1 MMHVLI
7 APVFEKALISIHAHN
22 IVPLVFEIPK
32 TIEHGHLS
40 TNIAMT
46 LARHLKRKPADI
58 AQDIINAL
66 VFEDD
71 IVESVQIAGAGFIN
85 IYAKPALFHHVIE
98 SIRLKGND
106 YGKTEYGKGKSANV
120 EYVSANPTGKLHLG
134 HGRNAAIGDTIANLL
149 EWAGYKVTREYYFN
163 NAGNQMN
170 MLAKSIFAR
179 YRQLCG
185 TPEYPFPEDGYHGDY
200 IKDIAQ
206 KAIDLY
212 GSEYTDPSD
221 EILSSFRKI
230 GEEWCFSSI
239 LNTLKNMKIHQDTYF
254 NEDSLYHDGTIDNLL
269 NELKTKGLS
278 YQKDGAT
285 WFNSSRIDE
294 SLTDRVIVKQTGEPT
309 YRLPDIAYHR
319 NKFERNYD
327 IIVDI
332 FGADHIATIPDVTA
346 ALKALDYD
354 IKKLKVLIYQ
364 FVTLWENGEQVK
376 MSKRSGKSYTLD
388 ELIDEVGPDIVRFF
402 FIMRG
407 AQTQLEFDLN
417 IAREQNDK
425 NPVYYLQYVHARIC
439 SMISNAA
446 DKELIPNLD
455 APLRFLTAPAELT
468 LITALSRFEECTLK
482 AAHAMEPQ
490 IIAEY
495 LRETASA
502 FHSFYHDCRIIG
514 EEHNISQ
521 ARINLALITKTVI
534 HNGLA
539 ILGISSPEKM

>member
-1 MMHVLI
+1 
-7 APVFEKALISIHAHN
+7 
-22 IVPLVFEIPK
+22 
-32 TIEHGHLS
+32 
-40 TNIAMT
+40 
-46 LARHLKRKPADI
+46 
-58 AQDIINAL
+58 
-66 VFEDD
+66 
-71 IVESVQIAGAGFIN
+71 
-85 IYAKPALFHHVIE
+85 
-98 SIRLKGND
+98 
-106 YGKTEYGKGKSANV
+106 
-120 EYVSANPTGKLHLG
+120 
-134 HGRNAAIGDTIANLL
+134 
-149 EWAGYKVTREYYFN
+149 
-163 NAGNQMN
+163 MN

-206 KAIDLY
+206 KAIELY

-285 WFNSSRIDE
+285 WFNFSRIDE

-417 IAREQNDK
+417 LAREQNDK

-439 SMISNAA
+439 SMLANAA
-446 DKELIPNLD
+446 DKELIPNIE
-455 APLRFLTAPAELT
+455 APLHFLTAPAELT
-468 LITALSRFEECTLK
+468 LITALSRFEESTLK